1 MELKYFFVE
10 NKEWASYNH
19 NGELISRHR
28 TERVKHVDD
37 DLPKIST
44 AYKNF
49 GGAIMKCG
57 TITMHSIIGSNR
69 IDPSY
74 HLSDAI
80 WFRNLQNKLPY
91 GNVHIKNVVEKVF
104 LGNIFF
110 PNLC

>member
-1 MELKYFFVE
+1 
-10 NKEWASYNH
+10 
-19 NGELISRHR
+19 
-28 TERVKHVDD
+28 
-37 DLPKIST
+37 
-44 AYKNF
+44 
-49 GGAIMKCG
+49 MKCG

-104 LGNIFF
+104 LGNIFPESLLKIKNMEF
-110 PNLC
+110 PIFQHQIQFLQI

>member
-1 MELKYFFVE
+1 
-10 NKEWASYNH
+10 
-19 NGELISRHR
+19 
-28 TERVKHVDD
+28 
-37 DLPKIST
+37 
-44 AYKNF
+44 
-49 GGAIMKCG
+49 MKCG

-104 LGNIFF
+104 LGN
-110 PNLC
+110 P